1 MAGAADGPCAN
12 VGCGAVEPGVIGL
25 SIGTSAAARVVVHQ
39 PGVDGDGAL
48 FCYPL
53 DETSW
58 VVGGALSNGGNVV
71 DWLAD
76 HLAPDLDPDAV
87 LALAASAPPGC
98 DGLTMQPFLHPER
111 APAWDATRRA
121 SYEGLRAEHTR
132 AHLAR
137 AALEGVG
144 RQLGAVVA
152 CLEAFVGPA
161 TAVKATGGALR
172 APLWREVAVDALG
185 RPIEVV
191 DDVGGTALG
200 AACLGLVG
208 VGRAPDLAT
217 ARKSLTRGIDTV
229 EP

>member
-1 MAGAADGPCAN
+1 M
-12 VGCGAVEPGVIGL
+12 
-25 SIGTSAAARVVVHQ
+25 VHQ
-39 PGVDGDGAL
+39 PGVDDGGAL

-87 LALAASAPPGC
+87 LALAATVPPGC
-98 DGLTMQPFLHPER
+98 DGLTMEPFLHPER

-132 AHLAR
+132 AHLTR

-152 CLEAFVGPA
+152 CLEAFAGP
-161 TAVKATGGALR
+161 TIAVKATGGTLR
-172 APLWREVAVDALG
+172 APLWGEIVADALD

-217 ARKSLTRGIDTV
+217 ARRLLTGRVATLD
-229 EP
+229 P

>member
-1 MAGAADGPCAN
+1 
-12 VGCGAVEPGVIGL
+12 
-25 SIGTSAAARVVVHQ
+25 
-39 PGVDGDGAL
+39 
-48 FCYPL
+48 
-53 DETSW
+53 
-58 VVGGALSNGGNVV
+58 
-71 DWLAD
+71 
-76 HLAPDLDPDAV
+76 
-87 LALAASAPPGC
+87 
-98 DGLTMQPFLHPER
+98 MQPFLHPER

-172 APLWREVAVDALG
+172 APLWREVVVDALG

-208 VGRAPDLAT
+208 VGRAPDLAA
-217 ARKSLTRGIDTV
+217 ARESLTGGDRYCRTMTDPAASPFASPARTRRWPCWGSRRARASWRSTRSRSGSAWV
-229 EP
+229 GRTR